1 MSFCRP
7 WGSDPAD
14 IEVPVLLW
22 HGERDVFSPM
32 SHFQWLA
39 DRIPGATVV
48 LQPSAAH
55 FAALPVLPEVL
66 AWLREHSGYSTPD
79 AVRTGAAPSRS

>member
-1 MSFCRP
+1 
-7 WGSDPAD
+7 
-14 IEVPVLLW
+14 
-22 HGERDVFSPM
+22 M

-66 AWLREHSGYSTPD
+66 AWLREHSGYSAPD